1 MVSCSV
7 AYVWYICR
15 HTTNI
20 WKISLYTQYLINH
33 DCVNSHVGKWPLGEP
48 PCIGNGL
55 NEVEYHLLMLPLV
68 LCFRRGNDCA
78 LFPGEEDIDA
88 EDIDHQAL
96 LEEDYEEFLL

>member
-1 MVSCSV
+1 
-7 AYVWYICR
+7 
-15 HTTNI
+15 
-20 WKISLYTQYLINH
+20 
-33 DCVNSHVGKWPLGEP
+33 
-48 PCIGNGL
+48 
-55 NEVEYHLLMLPLV
+55 MLPLV